1 MSNYSAS
8 HLTAKLPD
16 KAKRH
21 NAFNFTFSKSCPHT
35 YAMLESFCSLVRC
48 KYTHK
53 CSILKTDIF
62 RNIAI
67 RETFTHIVST
77 DNFRRQYT
85 DKGNFNLTPLS
96 VAQQVRPINFHL
108 IVCAIRAESE
118 SR

>member
-1 MSNYSAS
+1 MRCSKVSALS
-8 HLTAKLPD
+8 FVANT
-16 KAKRH
+16 RT
-21 NAFNFTFSKSCPHT
+21 NAVF
-35 YAMLESFCSLVRC
+35 
-48 KYTHK
+48 
-53 CSILKTDIF
+53 LKTDIF